1 MAYSEKSNPPKDLNK
16 DLEYLNDYLINNDLN
31 SIFQGIFLLETPI
44 YELTNLLQNKIQL
57 KQFEESYTDVHSVI
71 SACQNGHIF
80 IFPRKGLGGN
90 FYFWLIFSI
99 GCLIAGI
106 FYWVNFVIAILFIA
120 ITILSW
126 YLDKSNCYIIS
137 PSGIAWDQQ
146 KRHYIEWKE
155 VKKIEEYISSVGEDD
170 SWKVPITSFTQDIQ
184 QIKERF
190 MKKSNIHWNIS
201 LYTENNKKEFDLL
214 FFNTNEFPFKK
225 ELYIALVFHL
235 YLSRFLQV

>member
-1 MAYSEKSNPPKDLNK
+1 MITLLITIWIQFFREFF
-16 DLEYLNDYLINNDLN
+16 YLKLPYIE
-31 SIFQGIFLLETPI
+31 F
-44 YELTNLLQNKIQL
+44 TNLLQNKIQL

-137 PSGIAWDQQ
+137 PSGMRQTAEKTLHRVERVAKDRRIYLQRW
-146 KRHYIEWKE
+146 WKWF
-155 VKKIEEYISSVGEDD
+155 
-170 SWKVPITSFTQDIQ
+170 WKVPITSFIQ
-184 QIKERF
+184 EIFSK
-190 MKKSNIHWNIS
+190 
-201 LYTENNKKEFDLL
+201 
-214 FFNTNEFPFKK
+214 
-225 ELYIALVFHL
+225 
-235 YLSRFLQV
+235 